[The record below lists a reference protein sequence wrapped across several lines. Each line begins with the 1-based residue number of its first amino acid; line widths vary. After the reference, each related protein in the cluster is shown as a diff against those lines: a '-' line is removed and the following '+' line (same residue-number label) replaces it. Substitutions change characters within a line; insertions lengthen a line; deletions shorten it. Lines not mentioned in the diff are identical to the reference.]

1 MEIHM
6 NSKLMT
12 RKKYNKYFLILSYM
26 LSVSV
31 AVIVYYTGGTTN
43 VYANLMYVPISI
55 AASTCGKKCGIVHA
69 VFSGLL
75 VGPHMPLNSL
85 LNISQ
90 EPVNWILRML
100 IYISISCIIGLFHDY
115 GKKYEAY
122 ITDILTH
129 DPITK
134 LKNIQALKQV
144 EKADGKKIIVSFSV
158 KSYNEMVSVFG
169 YDFSGKIVSE
179 FTEMLKSALKQ
190 YENIELYKHEG
201 MNFILI
207 ITYAD
212 KPEYCEYLTDEIMRI
227 SENLNSKSIIVDEI
241 PVYIEIS
248 MGLSLVKE
256 GESLMEGVRH
266 SLIALEYSNYKNL
279 KYSKYDKALDNHYNK
294 ILRIASSFR
303 YALINDDIKI
313 ASQNIYS
320 SKTGKVHG
328 VELLARWI
336 LKDGTR
342 IYTDEFIP
350 VIEKTEL
357 MSELTKHMIDHAV
370 DGLVKNKFKNVVS
383 INFSVKDFNDD
394 VVNYIISKV
403 LNNNIEKGKLQIE
416 ITERY
421 FLDKEAVADY
431 MINLNDHGITIAVD
445 DFGTGYS
452 SYQYIS
458 ELPISIVKIDK
469 TLIEK
474 IGESQ
479 ISKNAVKSIVNF
491 CKIYNFSTVAEGVE
505 TKEIA
510 DACADIGIDY
520 LQGYYFHK
528 PTIL

>member
-1 MEIHM
+1 M

-12 RKKYNKYFLILSYM
+12 IRKYNICFLILSYM

-31 AVIVYYTGGTTN
+31 AAIVYYTGGTTN
-43 VYANLMYVPISI
+43 VYTNLMYIPISV

-69 VFSGLL
+69 AFSALL
-75 VGPHMPLNSL
+75 VGPFMPLNSL

-90 EPVNWILRML
+90 TPVNWMLRIV
-100 IYISISCIIGLFHDY
+100 IYISISFIIGLFHDY

-129 DPITK
+129 DPITR

-144 EKADGKKIIVSFSV
+144 EKADNQKTMVSFSV

-169 YDFSGKIVSE
+169 YDFAGKIVSE

-190 YENIELYKHEG
+190 YKNIELYKHEG

-207 ITYAD
+207 ITHDAQT
-212 KPEYCEYLTDEIMRI
+212 EYSEYLTDEILRI
-227 SENLNSKSIIVDEI
+227 SENINSKSIIVDEI
-241 PVYIEIS
+241 PIYIEVS
-248 MGLSLVKE
+248 MGLSLVME
-256 GESLMEGVRH
+256 GESLLEGVRH
-266 SLIALEYSNYKNL
+266 SLIALEYANYKNL
-279 KYSKYDKALDNHYNK
+279 KYSIYDKALDNHYNK
-294 ILRIASSFR
+294 ILKIASSFR

-313 ASQNIYS
+313 AFQNIYS
-320 SKTGKVHG
+320 SKTGEVHS

-370 DGLVKNKFKNVVS
+370 EGLVKGKFQNVVS
-383 INFSVKDFNDD
+383 INFSVMDFNND

-403 LNNNIEKGKLQIE
+403 SDNNIEKGRLQIE

-421 FLDKEAVADY
+421 FLDKETVADY
-431 MINLNDHGITIAVD
+431 LVKLNGNGIAIAID

-469 TLIEK
+469 SLIQK

-505 TKEIA
+505 TKKIA
-510 DACADIGIDY
+510 DACKDIGIDC

>member
-1 MEIHM
+1 M
-6 NSKLMT
+6 
-12 RKKYNKYFLILSYM
+12 
-26 LSVSV
+26 
-31 AVIVYYTGGTTN
+31 
-43 VYANLMYVPISI
+43 
-55 AASTCGKKCGIVHA
+55 
-69 VFSGLL
+69 
-75 VGPHMPLNSL
+75 
-85 LNISQ
+85 
-90 EPVNWILRML
+90 
-100 IYISISCIIGLFHDY
+100 
-115 GKKYEAY
+115 
-122 ITDILTH
+122 
-129 DPITK
+129 
-134 LKNIQALKQV
+134 
-144 EKADGKKIIVSFSV
+144 
-158 KSYNEMVSVFG
+158 
-169 YDFSGKIVSE
+169 
-179 FTEMLKSALKQ
+179 
-190 YENIELYKHEG
+190 
-201 MNFILI
+201 
-207 ITYAD
+207 
-212 KPEYCEYLTDEIMRI
+212 
-227 SENLNSKSIIVDEI
+227 
-241 PVYIEIS
+241 
-248 MGLSLVKE
+248 
-256 GESLMEGVRH
+256 
-266 SLIALEYSNYKNL
+266 
-279 KYSKYDKALDNHYNK
+279 
-294 ILRIASSFR
+294 
-303 YALINDDIKI
+303 
-313 ASQNIYS
+313 
-320 SKTGKVHG
+320 HG

-421 FLDKEAVADY
+421 FLDKETVADY
-431 MINLNDHGITIAVD
+431 MIKLNDHGITIAVD

>member
-1 MEIHM
+1 MHA
-6 NSKLMT
+6 KLMA
-12 RKKYNKYFLILSYM
+12 RRKYNKCWLLLSYV

-31 AVIVYYTGGTTN
+31 AVIVYYTGGTIN
-43 VYANLMYVPISI
+43 VYANLMYIPISV

-69 VFSGLL
+69 VFSALL
-75 VGPHMPLNSL
+75 VGPFMPLDSM

-90 EPVNWILRML
+90 TPVNWILRMI
-100 IYISISCIIGLFHDY
+100 IYISISLIIGLFHNY
-115 GKKYEAY
+115 RKNYEAY

-134 LKNIQALKQV
+134 LKNIHALKQV
-144 EKADGKKIIVSFSV
+144 EKADNPKTIVSFSV

-169 YDFSGKIVSE
+169 YDFAGKIVSE

-190 YENIELYKHEG
+190 YKNMELYKHEG

-207 ITYAD
+207 ITHD
-212 KPEYCEYLTDEIMRI
+212 KQTEYCEYLTDEILRI
-227 SENLNSKSIIVDEI
+227 SENINSKSIIVDEI
-241 PVYIEIS
+241 PIYIEIS
-248 MGLSLVKE
+248 MGFSIVME
-256 GESLMEGVRH
+256 GESLLEGVRH
-266 SLIALEYSNYKNL
+266 SLIALEYANYKNL
-279 KYSKYDKALDNHYNK
+279 KYSVYDKALDNHYNK
-294 ILRIASSFR
+294 TLKIASRFR

-313 ASQNIYS
+313 AAQNIYS
-320 SKTGKVHG
+320 SRTGEVHS

-350 VIEKTEL
+350 VIERTEL

-370 DGLVKNKFKNVVS
+370 EGLVKDKFQNVVS
-383 INFSVKDFNDD
+383 INFSVMDFNND

-403 LNNNIEKGKLQIE
+403 SDNNIEKGKLQIE
-416 ITERY
+416 ITERC
-421 FLDKEAVADY
+421 FLDKETVADY
-431 MINLNDHGITIAVD
+431 LLKLTDSGITIAID
-445 DFGTGYS
+445 DFGTGYA
-452 SYQYIS
+452 SYQYLS

-505 TKEIA
+505 TKETA
-510 DACADIGIDY
+510 DACIDIGIDY